1 MAKLQTVEFSTC
13 LKPTEMVRELREIV
27 VNSGWT
33 YERVESVRTVDRFAI
48 IMPITQLAK
57 SLGIKIT
64 SGPYLGLE
72 LLCWSHTP
80 GSSGSL
86 HFTSWSFP
94 TKINDDD
101 FDKLIKLWSSKLSR
115 QPWRWTFG
123 ERSVIGYFHPVF
135 GKSKKFYKH
144 LGFDVKSK
152 VWPIGLEIELPTVFE
167 EE

>member
-1 MAKLQTVEFSTC
+1 MVKLQTVEFSTC
-13 LKPTEMVRELREIV
+13 LKPTDMIRELREIV

-33 YERVESVRTVDRFAI
+33 YERIESVRTVDRFAI

-64 SGPYLGLE
+64 SGPYNGLE

-86 HFTSWSFP
+86 HFTSWCFP
-94 TKINDDD
+94 IKIGVTN
-101 FDKLIKLWSSKLSR
+101 FENLITLWSSKLSR
-115 QPWRWTFG
+115 QPWKWTFG
-123 ERSVIGYFHPVF
+123 ERSIIGYFHPVF
-135 GKSKKFYKH
+135 GKSKKFYKN

-152 VWPIGLEIELPTVFE
+152 VWPIKVEVELPTVFE

>member
-1 MAKLQTVEFSTC
+1 MVKLQTVEFSTC
-13 LKPTEMVRELREIV
+13 LKPTEMVREFREIII
-27 VNSGWT
+27 NSGWT
-33 YERVESVRTVDRFAI
+33 YERVESIRTVDRFAI

-86 HFTSWSFP
+86 HFTSWSVP
-94 TKINDDD
+94 TKINDED
-101 FDKLIKLWSSKLSR
+101 FEKIIMLWSSKLSR

-135 GKSKKFYKH
+135 GKSKKFYKN
-144 LGFDVKSK
+144 LGFDIKSK
-152 VWPIGLEIELPTVFE
+152 VWPIVLEIELPTVFE

>member
-1 MAKLQTVEFSTC
+1 M
-13 LKPTEMVRELREIV
+13 
-27 VNSGWT
+27 
-33 YERVESVRTVDRFAI
+33 
-48 IMPITQLAK
+48 
-57 SLGIKIT
+57 
-64 SGPYLGLE
+64 
-72 LLCWSHTP
+72 LCWSHTP

-94 TKINDDD
+94 TKINDED
-101 FDKLIKLWSSKLSR
+101 FEKLIKLWSSKLSR